1 MTPPSYIQ
9 DERRARSISGLVTLL
24 ALLLFF
30 LIAYLWVIVRGTIP
44 PKDENPYIVAGR
56 IDFGYTQAAGSP
68 SPKAPSSLAEE
79 SPITTPEPSPVKTPH
94 APKPTPTPPSPTTEP
109 TDADEAEES
118 KEEEETETFEPGGR
132 PDASQPGDLGQGLLE
147 WGEGEE
153 GLQNRRLI
161 YFVAPRYTVQ
171 KEARIKFE
179 LFVQPDGSVSR
190 ARALNLQ
197 APPELR
203 QAGEEAIRQWRF
215 SPIAGSKVQRI
226 TVTIRFR
233 LR

>member
-1 MTPPSYIQ
+1 MTPPSYVQ

-44 PKDENPYIVAGR
+44 PQDENPYIVAGR

-79 SPITTPEPSPVKTPH
+79 SPITTPEPSPVKIPH
-94 APKPTPTPPSPTTEP
+94 ASKSAKRSPSPTTPP
-109 TDADEAEES
+109 TNAEES
-118 KEEEETETFEPGGR
+118 DEEETETFESGGR

-153 GLQNRRLI
+153 GLQNRRLM

-215 SPIAGSKVQRI
+215 SPIAGNQVQRI